1 MDTIMKPIGTG
12 AAIGGFLRVLTL
24 AWGLDAFI
32 LQPPA
37 TGAWYW
43 VARQQGLYLTG
54 VWSIGLMALIMLLAL
69 RPAWLERP
77 LGGMDK
83 IYRLHKWAGILA
95 VSAGAAHW
103 LLKLASGPLKSL
115 ADAGNRPAR
124 DVVLTL
130 FESSRGLAK
139 DMGEWSIYLL
149 LAMLAITLWRR
160 FPYRGWRLLHR
171 AMPVLFLSLAFH
183 TAALAPAR
191 YWSGP
196 VGLLLIPLLAA
207 GSYAA
212 LVALLGRVGSGRRA
226 QGRIVSLAHQPGDI
240 LEVSCELDAN
250 WREHQA
256 GQFAFVTFDR
266 KEGAHPYTIASAPV
280 AGEPRVTFQIK
291 ALGDYTRGLARTL
304 RIGQPV
310 AVEGPYGRFQL
321 EPDAAATS
329 QVWVAGGIGVT
340 PFLAWLEALQ
350 EGQAPTPRVWLHYCV
365 RDASADPFVPLL
377 KERCAALDGVT
388 LAIHSAH
395 DGDTLTA
402 GALAQGEV
410 AAGRVADV
418 WFCGPAGLADAL
430 RRGLRKLGAKPVR
443 WHQEAFQMR

>member
-1 MDTIMKPIGTG
+1 MKPIGTG
-12 AAIGGFLRVLTL
+12 AAISGFLLVLTL
-24 AWGLDAFI
+24 AWGLDALI

-37 TGAWYW
+37 AGAWYW

-54 VWSIGLMALIMLLAL
+54 IWSIGLMALIMLLAL

-83 IYRLHKWAGILA
+83 IYRVHKWAGILA
-95 VSAGAAHW
+95 VAAGAAHW

-124 DVVLTL
+124 DVVLAL
-130 FESSRGLAK
+130 FEGSRGVAK
-139 DMGEWSIYLL
+139 DLGEWSIYLL

-160 FPYRGWRLLHR
+160 FPYRAWRLLHR
-171 AMPVLFLSLAFH
+171 VMPVLFLVLVFH
-183 TAALAPAR
+183 SVALAPAR

-207 GSYAA
+207 GVYAA
-212 LVALLGRVGSGRRA
+212 LLALLGRVGHGRRVH
-226 QGRIVSLAHQPGDI
+226 GKIVSLAHQPGDI
-240 LEVSCELDAN
+240 MEVSCDLDGN
-250 WREHQA
+250 WQHHHA

-280 AGEPRVTFQIK
+280 PGQRRVTFQIK
-291 ALGDYTRGLARTL
+291 ALGDYTRTLARTL
-304 RIGQPV
+304 RIGQKV

-321 EPDAAATS
+321 EPGAADAS
-329 QVWVAGGIGVT
+329 QVWIAGGIGVT

-350 EGQAPTPRVWLHYCV
+350 AGQAQAPRAWLHYCV
-365 RDASADPFVPLL
+365 RDAATDPFVPLL
-377 KERCAALDGVT
+377 KERCAALDCVT
-388 LAIHSAH
+388 LTIHSASE
-395 DGDTLTA
+395 GNTLTA

-418 WFCGPAGLADAL
+418 WFCGPAGLSDAL
-430 RRGLRKLGAKPVR
+430 RRGLRKLGAQRVR
-443 WHQEAFQMR
+443 WHQEAFDMR

>member
-1 MDTIMKPIGTG
+1 
-12 AAIGGFLRVLTL
+12 
-24 AWGLDAFI
+24 
-32 LQPPA
+32 
-37 TGAWYW
+37 
-43 VARQQGLYLTG
+43 
-54 VWSIGLMALIMLLAL
+54 
-69 RPAWLERP
+69 
-77 LGGMDK
+77 
-83 IYRLHKWAGILA
+83 
-95 VSAGAAHW
+95 
-103 LLKLASGPLKSL
+103 
-115 ADAGNRPAR
+115 
-124 DVVLTL
+124 
-130 FESSRGLAK
+130 
-139 DMGEWSIYLL
+139 
-149 LAMLAITLWRR
+149 MLAITLWRR

-418 WFCGPAGLADAL
+418 WFCGPAGLADAF